1 MLISRDTALLKSLV
15 IILAFCLRDVEMQA
29 EALLIYTNGKTQR
42 TWISALCAGQL
53 LEAIACR
60 HSKVQYR
67 VQQGFDAWDTVSP
80 A

>member
-1 MLISRDTALLKSLV
+1 M
-15 IILAFCLRDVEMQA
+15 AFCLRDVEMQA
-29 EALLIYTNGKTQR
+29 EALLIYTNENHKE
-42 TWISALCAGQL
+42 ISALCAGQL

>member
-1 MLISRDTALLKSLV
+1 M
-15 IILAFCLRDVEMQA
+15 
-29 EALLIYTNGKTQR
+29 
-42 TWISALCAGQL
+42 WISALCAGQL

-60 HSKVQYR
+60 HSKVQHR